1 MMKTGKFLAVL
12 LGCAALPLAMPVTW
26 TTAHAQDKAATGS
39 YTLTKV
45 TFKGNVQVPTAELLA
60 ALPVQVGQTIDQ
72 AGAKENVAAI
82 GQVYQK
88 HNVGTNITQSMTIIH
103 HTKAI
108 IAYTF
113 VEQAPLAPTVVHVGI
128 TVDHVSVTGNARIKT
143 PAILAAANIK
153 PGQTVTNE
161 AIKAAQD
168 AISALYKKSNI
179 GSMVSTDW
187 TNTTPQHVDMVFKV
201 TEKADE

>member
-1 MMKTGKFLAVL
+1 MKTGKFLAVL
-12 LGCAALPLAMPVTW
+12 LGCAALPLAMPVALTA
-26 TTAHAQDKAATGS
+26 AHAKDRVATGS
-39 YTLTKV
+39 YTLTKL

-60 ALPVQVGQTIDQ
+60 ALPVQVGQMIDQ
-72 AGAKENVAAI
+72 AGQQQNMAAI
-82 GQVYQK
+82 GQVYRT
-88 HNVGTNITQSMTIIH
+88 HNVGANITQSMTVIH
-103 HTKAI
+103 NTKAI
-108 IAYTF
+108 IAYGF

-128 TVDHVSVTGNARIKT
+128 TVDHVSVTGNSRIKT

-201 TEKADE
+201 TEKADD